1 MRVKGKYKTQGHE
14 LKSELGGKGMGSEKK
29 MQTLYSFFLTWVVG
43 M

>member
-14 LKSELGGKGMGSEKK
+14 LTSELGGKGMGSGKE
-29 MQTLYSFFLTWVVG
+29 MQTLCFFLTWVVG